1 MIQIVIFWV
10 ITVGALG
17 WAARRFYYIY
27 RKIRLGRPEYLTDQP
42 LKRWKNMFLVA
53 FGQQKMF
60 KRPLSALF
68 HLFIYAAFL
77 LTQIELVEIISDGF
91 TGKHRLFA
99 RPMGSFYTFLISF
112 IEILSLLALVSTI
125 VFLWRRNIKKVKRFH
140 QPEMMNWPFKDGN
153 YILLGEIILI
163 AGIFLMNGADQ
174 VLQRIDA
181 AHYPSTGRL
190 VLSGFLADHL
200 FMGWPDGLLKIIE
213 RIGWWLHYLT
223 ILAFINYL
231 AFSKHLHILLAFPN
245 TWFIRLNSRGEMEN
259 IPAITQEIKSMLGLA
274 QDTQANPAEIPVFG
288 AKDVRDLSWKNLLDA
303 YTCTEC
309 GRCTSVCPANLTGKK
324 LSPRKIMMDVRDRLE
339 EINLNNKQEHDTG
352 SLLDRIAETEIWACT
367 TCNACVEECPVQIN
381 PLDIIIQLRRH
392 LILNESK
399 GPAEWL
405 PMFNSLE
412 NGGAVWQVNEDR
424 DAWMQT

>member
-99 RPMGSFYTFLISF
+99 RPMRSFYTFLISF

-324 LSPRKIMMDVRDRLE
+324 LSPRKIMMDVRDRL
-339 EINLNNKQEHDTG
+339 
-352 SLLDRIAETEIWACT
+352 
-367 TCNACVEECPVQIN
+367 
-381 PLDIIIQLRRH
+381 
-392 LILNESK
+392 
-399 GPAEWL
+399 
-405 PMFNSLE
+405 
-412 NGGAVWQVNEDR
+412 
-424 DAWMQT
+424 